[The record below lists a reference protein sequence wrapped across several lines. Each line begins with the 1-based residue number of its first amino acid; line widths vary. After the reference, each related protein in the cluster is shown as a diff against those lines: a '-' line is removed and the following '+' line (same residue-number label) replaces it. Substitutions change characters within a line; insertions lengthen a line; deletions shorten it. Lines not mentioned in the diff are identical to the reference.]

1 MKINFKIGTIFLIL
15 IFFLLAANVYL
26 FTKSLF
32 LGDGISRIE
41 KEIDKLRVENYE
53 LEKEL
58 YSLTSLQNLTEL
70 ASLLGFTN
78 ESEPIYLDNL
88 KYASTK

>member
-1 MKINFKIGTIFLIL
+1 MKINFKLGTIFLIL
-15 IFFLLAANVYL
+15 FLLATNVYL
-26 FTKSLF
+26 MTKSLF
-32 LGDGISRIE
+32 LGDSILRIE
-41 KEIDKLRVENYE
+41 KEIDKLKVENSE

-70 ASLLGFTN
+70 ALPLGFTN

>member
-1 MKINFKIGTIFLIL
+1 MKIFKLIIILL
-15 IFFLLAANVYL
+15 IFFLLGSNIFL

-32 LGDGISRIE
+32 LGDGILKLE
-41 KEIDKLRVENYE
+41 KEINKLKVENSE
-53 LEKEL
+53 IEKEL
-58 YSLTSLQNLTEL
+58 YSITSLQNLTVL
-70 ASLLGFTN
+70 APSLGFTN